1 MLARSLLE
9 DADLSNDELA
19 PIVRLLHHFDRRLH
33 LTRGSPESLMPLT
46 KRLMVKIAG
55 RRADYHLAV
64 FNRVLELRQVV
75 PFLSDLKII
84 STSSGDDLDII
95 STSCGDD
102 LKMAWPKA
110 AKFLRSGVP
119 TETETKTETRPNR
132 SQSQSVVEPRSPGV
146 SPQGAPARAPAAAG
160 AAGAS
165 DVDLEGEPSSTV
177 GSPAVLDSLTGGLG
191 QEGGKSGSPTH
202 YLSATDADWVG
213 NQIRERFPQVQRDES
228 NRWVDAA
235 EAALKADCH
244 RHGAFRWIE
253 RQILGGSRLRAEE
266 RVH

>member
-1 MLARSLLE
+1 MVPRSLLE

-19 PIVRLLHHFDRRLH
+19 AIVRLLHHFDRRLH
-33 LTRGSPESLMPLT
+33 LTRGSPESLMPLP
-46 KRLMVKIAG
+46 KRLMVKVAG
-55 RRADYHLAV
+55 RRPDYHLRV
-64 FNRVLELRQVV
+64 FNRLLKLREVV
-75 PFLSDLKII
+75 PLLSDLKII
-84 STSSGDDLDII
+84 STSCGDDLDII

-110 AKFLRSGVP
+110 AKLLRSGVP

-132 SQSQSVVEPRSPGV
+132 SQSQSAEPGSPKA
-146 SPQGAPARAPAAAG
+146 SPRGAPARAPACAS

-165 DVDLEGEPSSTV
+165 EVGLEGEP
-177 GSPAVLDSLTGGLG
+177 VLSVNPPEVSDPLTKGPG
-191 QEGGKSGSPTH
+191 QEGATRGSPSH
-202 YLSATDADWVG
+202 HLSAHDAVWVA
-213 NQIRERFPQVQRDES
+213 NRLRERFPQVQRDES

-244 RHGAFRWIE
+244 RHGAFLWIE
-253 RQILGGSRLRAEE
+253 RQILRGNRLPAEE